1 MGGLFAKK
9 NALFVD
15 DLAPDR
21 LTSIGFSPNMF
32 TEFEWAS
39 LKTFCNKRDVSQTE
53 LNLLYRRHCTYKNCH
68 LLGYR
73 VRLEDIKERFLKEK
87 TITMVCTQPIF
98 TLSFHLISL

>member
-1 MGGLFAKK
+1 MGALFAKK
-9 NALFVD
+9 NSLFVN

-53 LNLLYRRHCTYKNCH
+53 LNLIYRRHCTYKNCH

-73 VRLEDIKERFLKEK
+73 VRLEDIKEHFLKEK
-87 TITMVCTQPIF
+87 QITMVRKQPIYTF
-98 TLSFHLISL
+98 LLSLNE